1 MNICLNLYLLTLLD
15 WEDILK
21 KQTTREL
28 VGEYIDLEIQAE
40 HASDEE
46 ILDISDKLTS
56 LKGTIKRKVDGIDYF
71 MVELDRKLHL
81 IDAEVEAIKKEETRL
96 RVRRRATESLKQ
108 YFNGVLIPMVVE
120 EVGINGVYETD
131 TARYKLFETWGP
143 VVVVNEEDVPNDFKK
158 VVMTESVDKKKARD
172 ILSKGNQIP
181 GLHIEKVKRVR
192 RS

>member
-1 MNICLNLYLLTLLD
+1 MR
-15 WEDILK
+15 

-28 VGEYIDLEIQAE
+28 IGEYIDLEIQAE
-40 HASDEE
+40 YASDDE
-46 ILDISDKLTS
+46 ILDISDKLVT

-108 YFNGVLIPMVVE
+108 YFNGVLKPMVVE

>member
-1 MNICLNLYLLTLLD
+1 M
-15 WEDILK
+15 K

-40 HASDEE
+40 HASAEE
-46 ILDISDKLTS
+46 IINISDKLDT

-81 IDAEVEAIKKEETRL
+81 IDAEVESIKKEEARL

>member
-1 MNICLNLYLLTLLD
+1 M
-15 WEDILK
+15 K

-40 HASDEE
+40 HASAEE
-46 ILDISDKLTS
+46 IINISDKLDT

-81 IDAEVEAIKKEETRL
+81 IDAEVESIKKEEARL
-96 RVRRRATESLKQ
+96 RVRRRATESLKK
-108 YFNGVLIPMVVE
+108 YFNGVLIPMVVD

-131 TARYKLFETWGP
+131 TARYKLYETWGP
-143 VVVVNEEDVPNDFKK
+143 VVVMDEEEVPDDFKK
-158 VVMTESVDKKKARD
+158 VVMTESIDKKKARET
-172 ILSKGNQIP
+172 LSKGAKIP
-181 GLHIEKVKRVR
+181 GLHIEKVKRVK